1 MKNRG
6 TNAYQE
12 NGLVTPSQRSWR
24 FRWSEMSGV
33 SDAVLK
39 SWMRAAES
47 GSAAAAFNL
56 GLHYDERKELA
67 RAKAWYTVSMNGGD
81 VDAAINLGLLYVNEG
96 DFRAAE
102 PCLRIGVGEG
112 RPVAMHMLGV
122 ILSQSEQW
130 DEVAQL
136 WEGAARL
143 GHQVAARK
151 RGFLALY
158 LGEYEKAE
166 IYLRQAAVA
175 GDEDAISLL
184 VGHLR
189 AMGRV
194 EEAARWSERLRS

>member
-1 MKNRG
+1 
-6 TNAYQE
+6 
-12 NGLVTPSQRSWR
+12 
-24 FRWSEMSGV
+24 MSDV

-39 SWMRAAES
+39 SWKQAAKA
-47 GSAAAAFNL
+47 GSSAAAFNL
-56 GLHYDERKELA
+56 GLHYDERKDLD
-67 RAKAWYTVSMNGGD
+67 RAKRWYTVSMNGGD
-81 VDAAINLGLLYVNEG
+81 ADAAINLGLLYFDEG
-96 DFRAAE
+96 DLRAAE
-102 PCLRIGVGEG
+102 PCFRVGV
-112 RPVAMHMLGV
+112 RANQPIAMHMLGV

-143 GHQVAARK
+143 GHNVAARK

-184 VGHLR
+184 AGHLQ
-189 AMGRV
+189 AMGRM
-194 EEAARWSERLRS
+194 EEAARWSERARS

>member
-1 MKNRG
+1 
-6 TNAYQE
+6 
-12 NGLVTPSQRSWR
+12 
-24 FRWSEMSGV
+24 
-33 SDAVLK
+33 
-39 SWMRAAES
+39 
-47 GSAAAAFNL
+47 
-56 GLHYDERKELA
+56 
-67 RAKAWYTVSMNGGD
+67 MNGGD
-81 VDAAINLGLLYVNEG
+81 VDAAINLGMLYFDER

-102 PCLRIGVGEG
+102 PCFRVGVREG
-112 RPVAMHMLGV
+112 RPVAMHKLGV

-143 GHQVAARK
+143 GYQASARN
-151 RGFLALY
+151 RGFLALGR
-158 LGEYEKAE
+158 GEYEKAE

-184 VGHLR
+184 VGHLQ